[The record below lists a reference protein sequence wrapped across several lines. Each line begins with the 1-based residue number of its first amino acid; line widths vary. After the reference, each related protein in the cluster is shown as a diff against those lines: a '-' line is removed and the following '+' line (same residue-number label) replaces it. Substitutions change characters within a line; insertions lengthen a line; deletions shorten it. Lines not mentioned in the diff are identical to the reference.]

1 LKKSL
6 FISLLLSIG
15 LFLILSPIIIKLVTY
30 LHPIVLAVVFFC
42 ILICFF
48 FLVLWIRK
56 QTIRIPYN
64 LFLGV
69 LGLYTIALFILLF
82 FRPNDQSYQS
92 WNMIPFS
99 TISFYF
105 SGKVN
110 WLISFY
116 NLTANIGLFIPYGI
130 FLMIKTQG
138 SALKLI
144 FIPMIAIAIIEI
156 LQFFTHRGSMDFD
169 DLILNLLGV
178 FIGYLF
184 FPSFKRIVKLKNKKK
199 DIYA

>member
-1 LKKSL
+1 M
-6 FISLLLSIG
+6 G
-15 LFLILSPIIIKLVTY
+15 LFLILSQILIKLVTY
-30 LHPIVLAVVFFC
+30 LHPIVLAVVFLC

-69 LGLYTIALFILLF
+69 LGMYTIALLILLF

-92 WNMIPFS
+92 WNLIPFS

-116 NLTANIGLFIPYGI
+116 NLTANIALFIPYGI
-130 FLMIKTQG
+130 FLMIKNQG
-138 SALKLI
+138 FALKLI
-144 FIPMIAIAIIEI
+144 LIPIIAIALIEI
-156 LQFFTHRGSMDFD
+156 LQFFTHRGSMDID

-178 FIGYLF
+178 FMGYLI
-184 FPSFKRIVKLKNKKK
+184 FPFFKRIVRIPFPFK
-199 DIYA
+199 